1 MPFSRRSEIAE
12 LWRHSARL
20 TRADIFG
27 PDDPLRPVYENRGNL
42 DWQVDVA
49 AVGMVGTGYRP
60 GGLAILSINPA
71 GGSPTSRTDFLSDR
85 MYEGFKHLRNAAKG
99 RHALAA
105 FEESNKAFITSMQ
118 SWGSMTR
125 YLEQIRKAMNWD
137 YEDIAYL
144 YVVPFRTRGDNGSQ
158 MERTIRGRS
167 HIEKGYEKHLKGQLD
182 LLSPGLIVGWTSRPT
197 PSGRGTGKEAIP
209 VWRSSTSRGSATLI
223 PKGTRCCRSWP
234 SAQADPVLHHRSVVA
249 TLGPIPLKLR
259 ASPDS
264 LKK

>member
-12 LWRHSARL
+12 LWRRGARL
-20 TRADIFG
+20 IRADIFG

-99 RHALAA
+99 RHALVA
-105 FEESNKAFITSMQ
+105 FEESNKAFIASMQ

-125 YLEQIRKAMNWD
+125 YLDQIRKAMNWD

-144 YVVPFRTRGDNGSQ
+144 YLVPFRTRGDNGSQ
-158 MERTIRGRS
+158 MERTIRGRG
-167 HIEKGYEKHLKGQLD
+167 HIEKGYEKHLKRQLD
-182 LLSPGLIVGWTSRPT
+182 LLSPGLVIAMDK
-197 PSGRGTGKEAIP
+197 PSNAIGQ
-209 VWRSSTSRGSATLI
+209 RYRDE
-223 PKGTRCCRSWP
+223 
-234 SAQADPVLHHRSVVA
+234 ADPNMEIVYFPRKRDAHSERNEVLRDLA
-249 TLGPIPLKLR
+249 MCAG
-259 ASPDS
+259 
-264 LKK
+264 

>member
-12 LWRHSARL
+12 VWRRDARL
-20 TRADIFG
+20 TRGDIFG

-42 DWQVDVA
+42 DWQIDVA
-49 AVGMVGTGYRP
+49 AAGMVGTGYRP

-71 GGSPTSRTDFLSDR
+71 GGSSTSRTDFLSDR
-85 MYEGFKHLRNAAKG
+85 MYEGFKHLRIAAKG

-125 YLEQIRKAMNWD
+125 YLEQIRKAMSWD

-158 MERTIRGRS
+158 MERTIRGRN
-167 HIEKGYEKHLKGQLD
+167 HIEKGYENHLKGQLD
-182 LLSPGLIVGWTSRPT
+182 LLSPGLLVAMDK
-197 PSGRGTGKEAIP
+197 PSNSIGQKYREG
-209 VWRSSTSRGSATLI
+209 
-223 PKGTRCCRSWP
+223 
-234 SAQADPVLHHRSVVA
+234 ADPNMEVVYFPRKRDAHSERNEVLQELAKR
-249 TLGPIPLKLR
+249 TG
-259 ASPDS
+259 
-264 LKK
+264 